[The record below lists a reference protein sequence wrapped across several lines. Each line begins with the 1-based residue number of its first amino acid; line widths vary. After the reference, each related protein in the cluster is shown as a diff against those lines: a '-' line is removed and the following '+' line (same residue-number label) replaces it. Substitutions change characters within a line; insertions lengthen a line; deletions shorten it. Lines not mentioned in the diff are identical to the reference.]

1 MTIISWLIV
10 LIPLAF
16 IMSMGF
22 YARRYVRDVS
32 DFLASGRVAG
42 RYVICVGDMAAGL
55 SVITL
60 VAMCEQNYQIGLA
73 LGFWNALIMPVGIFI
88 SLSGYC
94 LYRFRQTR
102 CLSAGQFLEMRYS
115 RKFRIVAC
123 SIRTLAEMVVNAIG
137 PAVAVRFFI
146 YFIGIKPSFEV
157 FGLTIPTYG
166 VLVVISLTLAVL
178 LILPAGR
185 ISLLLTDCIQGI
197 LSYPIFV
204 IFTVFILTRIS
215 WFADV
220 APVMLDRQAGES
232 FLNPMDISQLRD
244 FNLFALVVNITATIL
259 NRAAWIGNDTS
270 GSGRNPHEQKMAG
283 ILGTWRNGFAQTML
297 VLIAIYVITFMLGG
311 RFREESHEVRLK
323 LTAKVAEEVI
333 KNPETRTRIQEN
345 VAQLPVEKH
354 EIGVDAPYS
363 RKVNPDTKFLDTIH
377 ETILKESA
385 DEGTGNASY
394 QQFKT
399 LYGQMMMPVM
409 LGVRFTPVL
418 MGLFTLMMV
427 MLLLSTDN
435 SRIFNAASTIIQ
447 DVVLPL
453 RKSPLSVLGHLKL
466 LKQCTVYVAVFFLIV
481 SLFFAQLDYINM
493 FITIMCS
500 VWLGAAG
507 PIMVGG
513 LYTRFGTTQGAWSAL
528 AVGSGIPTFGLFVQR
543 NWPDI
548 VYPWLDK
555 HGYVEPVGK
564 FLEAVS
570 GPFNPFIVWK
580 MDAVKFP
587 INSYEVYFM
596 AMISG
601 CIAYGIVSFLTLKEP
616 FNLDRM
622 LHRGAY
628 AEASDDADVHAKP
641 VKRFWLIRIIM
652 RIVGIDKEYTKGDK
666 IIAWSVFSY
675 ALVYNFGIMFVGVV
689 IWNLIAPW
697 PPERWAIY
705 FFITTIVTAISV
717 GCVSTIWFMWGGIRD
732 ATQLMRDLEARVAN
746 PLDDGSVQ
754 GHVSRVDIARF
765 EQIEKELH
773 VHDHDEE
780 EKKD

>member
-1 MTIISWLIV
+1 MTILSWIIV
-10 LIPLAF
+10 LVPLTF
-16 IMSMGF
+16 IMCMGF
-22 YARRYVRDVS
+22 YARRYIRDVS

-60 VAMCEQNYQIGLA
+60 VAMVEQNYQVGMA
-73 LGFWNALIMPVGIFI
+73 LGFWHALVMPVGIFI

-157 FGLTIPTYG
+157 FGMTIPTYG

-204 IFTVFILTRIS
+204 IFAVFVLTRIS

-220 APVMLDRQAGES
+220 APVMLDRKPGES

-244 FNLFALVVNITATIL
+244 FNLFALVVSITATIL

-283 ILGTWRNGFAQTML
+283 ILGTWRNGFAQVML
-297 VLIAIYVITFMLGG
+297 ALIAIYVITFMLGG
-311 RFREESHEVRLK
+311 RFSQESHDVRLK
-323 LTAKVAEEVI
+323 LVDKVAEEVI
-333 KNPETRTRIQEN
+333 KDPQTRVHISER
-345 VAQLPVEKH
+345 VAQLPVEQH

-363 RKVNPDTKFLDTIH
+363 REENPDKKFLDAIH
-377 ETILKESA
+377 DTLLEESA
-385 DEGTGNASY
+385 DEGTGNANF

-409 LGVRFTPVL
+409 LGVRFNPVL
-418 MGLFTLMMV
+418 MGLFTLLMV

-453 RKSPLSVLGHLKL
+453 RKEPLTVLGHLKL

-528 AVGSGIPTFGLFVQR
+528 AVGSGIPTFGLFCQR
-543 NWPDI
+543 NWADLI
-548 VYPWLDK
+548 YPWLSK
-555 HGYVEPVGK
+555 NGYAEPIGK
-564 FLEAVS
+564 FLETVS
-570 GPFNPFIVWK
+570 SPFNPFIVWK
-580 MDAVKFP
+580 MNEVKFP

-596 AMISG
+596 AMVSG
-601 CIAYGIVSFLTLKEP
+601 CLAYGIVSYLTLKEP

-628 AEASDDADVHAKP
+628 ADASDDADAHEKP
-641 VKRFWLIRIIM
+641 VKRFWIVRIIL

-666 IIAWSVFSY
+666 IIAWSVFGY
-675 ALVYNFGIMFVGVV
+675 ALVYQFGIMFCGTV
-689 IWNLIAPW
+689 IWNMISPW
-697 PPERWAIY
+697 PSDRWAIY

-717 GCVSTIWFMWGGIRD
+717 GCVSTIWFMWGGLRD
-732 ATQLMRDLEARVAN
+732 ARHLIRDLEARVSN
-746 PLDDGSVQ
+746 PLDNGVVE
-754 GHVSRVDIARF
+754 GHISAVDVARF
-765 EQIEKELH
+765 QEIEKH
-773 VHDHDEE
+773 MHDADDQ
-780 EKKD
+780 EKKDN